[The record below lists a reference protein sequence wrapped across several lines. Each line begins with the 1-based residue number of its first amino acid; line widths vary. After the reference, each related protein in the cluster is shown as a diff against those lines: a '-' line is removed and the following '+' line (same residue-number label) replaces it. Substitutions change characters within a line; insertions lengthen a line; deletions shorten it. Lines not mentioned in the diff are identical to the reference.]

1 MNTLLIG
8 LSVVI
13 QAGGVSKRMGQD
25 KGLVGFRGQSLVQR
39 LVERLSPIADEIL
52 VTTNNAE
59 RYHFLGVTLAGD
71 LMPGTGALGGL
82 YTALSA
88 ARHPAAAIVACDMPF
103 ASKELFKYEHN
114 LLMATAAD
122 LVIPRTANGLEP
134 FHAVYRRQVC
144 LPYVR
149 ATLEA
154 GERRVDA
161 WFDKVKVRYIEPEEI
176 LPFDFKG
183 RIFMNIN
190 TLEELYQAEKLASE
204 ESPHPGV

>member
-8 LSVVI
+8 LSLVI
-13 QAGGVSKRMGQD
+13 QAGGVSKRMGHD

-39 LVERLSPIADEIL
+39 LIERLSPIADEIL

-59 RYHFLGVTLAGD
+59 QYHFLGVPLAGD

-88 ARHPAAAIVACDMPF
+88 ARHPATAVVACDMPF
-103 ASKELFKYEHN
+103 ASPGLLKYEHN
-114 LLMATAAD
+114 LLMALGVD
-122 LVIPRTANGLEP
+122 LVIPRSANGLEP

-149 ATLEA
+149 AALEA
-154 GERRVDA
+154 GDRRVDA
-161 WFDKVKVRYIEPEEI
+161 WIDQVKVRYIEPGEI
-176 LPFDFKG
+176 LPFDPKG
-183 RIFMNIN
+183 LVFMNIN
-190 TLEELYQAEKLASE
+190 TLEELFQAEKLAADE
-204 ESPHPGV
+204 THSPRV